1 MALDAGMLS
10 FLLREIN
17 EQLGGGRVEKIYQPA
32 KDEIQLMIRREGK
45 TARLLINAGS
55 ACPRICITEVKSENP
70 AKAPMFCMLLR
81 KHFQGARFVE
91 AVQVGFDR
99 IACLQFEGTDEM
111 GFFCKKHIIV
121 EIMGKYANIIITDG
135 ENKIL
140 SLLRQIDFSQNL
152 ARQLF
157 PGMHYTAPAQ
167 QDRRNPL
174 KTDKALF
181 QTLAESCGGEHSA
194 QRFIM
199 TTFAGISPLI
209 AREIVY
215 RCAQN
220 TDASME
226 MCGEGFANTF
236 CDVMDRIRQGRGEP
250 VLALDTGN
258 MPVEFGFLP
267 LTQYENVL
275 QLSVCG
281 SFGNLLDRYYSEKSR
296 NEKLRQRAADLLR
309 ITSGASARIA
319 KKIAVQTE
327 ELSRVQ
333 EGEKYRLWGDLITAN
348 IYKMQRGATTVNLE
362 NYMDGT
368 TVEIPLDSRL
378 TPAQNA
384 QRYYKK
390 YTKSKSARV
399 HLKEQ
404 LETAEKESVYIQ
416 SVQDALSRAE
426 TEKELE
432 EIRSELYHSGYASR
446 MKHYTE
452 KKQSAPSY
460 IRFRT
465 SGGYSVLCGK
475 NNAANDYLTFQHANK
490 SDWWFHAKNTPGSH
504 VILECAGMPEPPAQD
519 FTEAATI
526 AAVYSKAGE
535 GAIAEVDYTLVKHV
549 KKPAGAKPG
558 FVIYHTNWSA
568 SVVPDRELTANL
580 RV

>member
-1 MALDAGMLS
+1 MLFRS
-10 FLLREIN
+10 
-17 EQLGGGRVEKIYQPA
+17 
-32 KDEIQLMIRREGK
+32 
-45 TARLLINAGS
+45 
-55 ACPRICITEVKSENP
+55 
-70 AKAPMFCMLLR
+70 
-81 KHFQGARFVE
+81 
-91 AVQVGFDR
+91 
-99 IACLQFEGTDEM
+99 
-111 GFFCKKHIIV
+111 
-121 EIMGKYANIIITDG
+121 
-135 ENKIL
+135 
-140 SLLRQIDFSQNL
+140 
-152 ARQLF
+152 
-157 PGMHYTAPAQ
+157 
-167 QDRRNPL
+167 
-174 KTDKALF
+174 
-181 QTLAESCGGEHSA
+181 
-194 QRFIM
+194 
-199 TTFAGISPLI
+199 
-209 AREIVY
+209 
-215 RCAQN
+215 
-220 TDASME
+220 
-226 MCGEGFANTF
+226 
-236 CDVMDRIRQGRGEP
+236 P

-535 GAIAEVDYTLVKHV
+535 GAMAEVDYTLVKHV

>member
-10 FLLREIN
+10 FLLFEIN

-32 KDEIQLMIRREGK
+32 KDEIQLMIRKEGK
-45 TARLLINAGS
+45 TSRLLMNAGS

-81 KHFQGARFVE
+81 KHFQGARFIE
-91 AVQVGFDR
+91 AVQIGFDR
-99 IACLQFEGTDEM
+99 IARLQFEGTDEM
-111 GFFCKKHIIV
+111 GFSCRKHIIV
-121 EIMGKYANIIITDG
+121 EIMGKYANIIVTDG
-135 ENKIL
+135 NDKIL

-152 ARQLF
+152 SRQLF
-157 PGMHYTAPAQ
+157 PGMHYAAPVQ
-167 QDRRNPL
+167 QDRQNPL
-174 KTDKALF
+174 ALDKALF
-181 QTLAESCGGEHSA
+181 QTLAESCGRGRSA
-194 QRFIM
+194 QQFIM
-199 TTFAGISPLI
+199 TTFAGISPLV

-215 RCAQN
+215 RCAKD

-226 MCGEGFANTF
+226 KCVESLADAF
-236 CDVMDRIRQGRGEP
+236 CDVMDRIRLGKGEP
-250 VLALDTGN
+250 VLALDSENT
-258 MPVEFGFLP
+258 PVAFGFLP
-267 LTQYENVL
+267 LTQYENAL
-275 QLSVCG
+275 HLSACG
-281 SFGNLLDRYYSEKSR
+281 SFGNLLDRFYSEKSKK
-296 NEKLRQRAADLLR
+296 EKLRQRAADLLR
-309 ITSGASARIA
+309 ITSAASTRIS

-327 ELSRVQ
+327 ELNRVQ

-399 HLKEQ
+399 HLAEQ
-404 LETAEKESVYIQ
+404 MEAAERESIYIQ

-432 EIRSELYHSGYASR
+432 EIRRELYHSGYASR

-490 SDWWFHAKNTPGSH
+490 GDWWFHAKNTPGSH

-519 FTEAATI
+519 FTEAAAI
-526 AAVYSKAGE
+526 AAVHSKAGE
-535 GAIAEVDYTLVKHV
+535 GAIAEVDYTQVKHV

-568 SVVPDRELTANL
+568 SVVPDRELVDAL